1 MENTRSPL
9 LHSST
14 IVWLILMLLTTAT
27 YLLSLLGMEGNR
39 LIISVLLFALIKGSL
54 VIDWYMGLRW
64 VSGYWQPMLR
74 LYLVTIGTC
83 IIVAFIFPSTNQG

>member
-14 IVWLILMLLTTAT
+14 IVWLILILLTTAT
-27 YLLSLLGMEGNR
+27 YLLALLGIAGNG

-64 VSGYWQPMLR
+64 VSGFWRPMLR
-74 LYLVTIGTC
+74 LYLATIGTC
-83 IIVAFIFPSTNQG
+83 IIVAFIFPFTNQG